1 MSYITKFIHSAII
14 NSLFKIIFSVGTFL
28 SFASCITT
36 NYYTGR
42 TLESGKTVVTPGA
55 DNLILIESREGVVE
69 KDMAFSVSMG
79 IATGLPWRFEIGLR
93 NYFPYILEANIRHQ
107 INPRSFE
114 LFDLSANFHAGV
126 VFSPEFDDVS
136 EPYYKYGF
144 TLSKEIFTLQPFV
157 SYYLNNQ
164 FEFERLAQRT
174 DFEIICFG
182 IGIPFKGDLIIP
194 ECSYYRSPSG
204 VNFYS
209 IGIGVRA
216 DLSKPKNKEKD
227 KI

>member
-1 MSYITKFIHSAII
+1 MNSITKFHHSAII
-14 NSLFKIIFSVGTFL
+14 YSLFKITVSIITLL
-28 SFASCITT
+28 SFSSCITT

-55 DNLILIESREGVVE
+55 DNLILIESKEGVVK
-69 KDMAFSVSMG
+69 KDIAFSISMG
-79 IATGLPWRFEIGLR
+79 VATGLPWRFEIGLR
-93 NYFPYILEANIRHQ
+93 NYFPYIWEANIRHQ
-107 INPRSFE
+107 INPRTFE
-114 LFDLSANFHAGV
+114 LFDLSANLHAGV
-126 VFSPEFDDVS
+126 VFSEDFDDVS
-136 EPYYKYGF
+136 PPYYKYGF
-144 TLSKEIFTLQPFV
+144 TLSKEIFNLQPFV

-164 FEFERLAQRT
+164 FEFERVAQRT

-209 IGIGVRA
+209 IGIGVRV
-216 DLSKPKNKEKD
+216 DLNKPKVEEK
-227 KI
+227 